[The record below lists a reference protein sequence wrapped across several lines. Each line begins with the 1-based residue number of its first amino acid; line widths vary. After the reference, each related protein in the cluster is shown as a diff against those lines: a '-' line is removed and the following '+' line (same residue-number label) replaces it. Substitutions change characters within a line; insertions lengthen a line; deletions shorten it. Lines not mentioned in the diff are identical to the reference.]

1 MATTLASNGKVYDPR
16 TQIAYRE
23 KIAQQIEL
31 FNAATRGCI
40 NLSTVTKPADFDIKA
55 FWRRTAASVTRRDTT
70 SVAAVTPQAINQD
83 EFVGVK
89 CNRKIGPYSATMDTF
104 RKLGMGNGSED
115 DMAMAIGEFVAEE
128 TAKEK
133 VDTALAA
140 TAAALGTVNSGALKT
155 DISALTGGAQYISGD
170 VLNTGMFKRGDAYKD
185 VVCWITHSS
194 AYQKLRQGQLT
205 STVTGV
211 ADILLDGGDA
221 LTLGRPVVVTDSPSL
236 MIAGSPNKFI
246 TLGLTVDAVTVEDT
260 ESEVIL
266 TDTILG
272 NENIL
277 TLMQGEYAYN
287 MNLLGM
293 AWDTAAGANPSAATI
308 ATGANWIKRVQSDKS
323 LGGVYILS
331 Q

>member
-16 TQIAYRE
+16 TQVAYRE

-31 FNAATRGCI
+31 FNAASRGCI
-40 NLSTVTKPADFDIKA
+40 KLSTVTKPADFDFKA
-55 FWRRTAASVTRRDTT
+55 FWRRTSASVTRRDTT

-89 CNRKIGPYSATMDTF
+89 LNRKIGPYSATMDTF
-104 RKLGMGNGSED
+104 RKLGMGNGGES

-133 VDTALAA
+133 VDTALLAIS
-140 TAAALGTVNSGALKT
+140 AALGVVNTGALKL

-170 VLNTGMFKRGDAYKD
+170 VLNTAMFKRGDAYKD
-185 VVCWITHSS
+185 VVCWVTHSS
-194 AYQKLRQGQLT
+194 AYQKLRSGQLT

-221 LTLGRPVVVTDSPSL
+221 LTLGRPVIVTDSPSL
-236 MIAGSPNKFI
+236 VSGANFI
-246 TLGLTVDAVTVEDT
+246 TLGLTADAVEVEDT
-260 ESEVIL
+260 ETEIIL

-272 NENIL
+272 NENIM

-293 AWDTAAGANPSAATI
+293 AWDTAAGANPSSAAI
-308 ATGANWIKRVQSDKS
+308 GTGANWIKRVQSDKS

-331 Q
+331 K